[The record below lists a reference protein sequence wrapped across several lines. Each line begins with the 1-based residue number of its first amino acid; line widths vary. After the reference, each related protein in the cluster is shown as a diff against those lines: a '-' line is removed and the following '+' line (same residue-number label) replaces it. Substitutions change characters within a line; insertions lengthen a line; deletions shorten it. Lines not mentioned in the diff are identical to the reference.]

1 MNATILFNNPI
12 IEKYNELMDE
22 VANNETIQQILYTI
36 ATIAGVIVGVTV
48 WVANRVSDWYNNG
61 GRETLLKYTK
71 QFLLFLSVSTEKLY
85 YWVCD
90 VTLSELST
98 NTPKRAWV
106 MPYWHQFKQTQC
118 FVHVWLTQSRTCFVF
133 RIANPRLSILSSIA
147 ILNSNSSRWWR
158 VGNRINPH
166 CLTPTVSTFCD
177 VWPRFC
183 HS

>member
-1 MNATILFNNPI
+1 MNTAILLNNPI
-12 IEKYNELMDE
+12 VEKYNELVEE
-22 VANNETIQQILYTI
+22 VSNNETIQQILYTI

-98 NTPKRAWV
+98 NTPKRA
-106 MPYWHQFKQTQC
+106 
-118 FVHVWLTQSRTCFVF
+118 
-133 RIANPRLSILSSIA
+133 
-147 ILNSNSSRWWR
+147 
-158 VGNRINPH
+158 
-166 CLTPTVSTFCD
+166 
-177 VWPRFC
+177 
-183 HS
+183 